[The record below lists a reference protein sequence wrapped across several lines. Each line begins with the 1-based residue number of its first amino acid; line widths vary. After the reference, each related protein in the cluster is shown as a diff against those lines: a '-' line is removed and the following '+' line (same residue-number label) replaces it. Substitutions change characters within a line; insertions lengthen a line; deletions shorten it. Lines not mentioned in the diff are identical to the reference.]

1 MRSDSALW
9 RPLRIPLN
17 SITIRYVWIF
27 WSGRRRREDAPQR
40 GDALVHRPC
49 FGAGMHRNTV
59 TASVR
64 AIVSA
69 ANRIRV
75 RRGDTAAATE
85 AADCAA

>member
-1 MRSDSALW
+1 MDGVAGS
-9 RPLRIPLN
+9 
-17 SITIRYVWIF
+17 
-27 WSGRRRREDAPQR
+27 
-40 GDALVHRPC
+40 C

-75 RRGDTAAATE
+75 RRGDAAAATE
-85 AADCAA
+85 TADCAA